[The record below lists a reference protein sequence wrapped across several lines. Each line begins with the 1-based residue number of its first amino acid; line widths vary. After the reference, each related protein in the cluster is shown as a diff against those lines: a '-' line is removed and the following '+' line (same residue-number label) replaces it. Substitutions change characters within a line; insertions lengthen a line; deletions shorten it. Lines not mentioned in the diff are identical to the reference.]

1 MNSLQKINEAG
12 AVLLA
17 LEYTNKYT
25 NKQNQRGSSEKR
37 SFKPFDIM
45 KFSTY

>member
-1 MNSLQKINEAG
+1 MNSLKKINEAG

-17 LEYTNKYT
+17 LEYTD
-25 NKQNQRGSSEKR
+25 KQNQRGSSEKR